1 MKEKVLS
8 WAAGEDAGVLSDC
21 CGKNG
26 AELED
31 KTFQLLVNLC
41 SKPLL

>member
-8 WAAGEDAGVLSDC
+8 WAAGEDAGVLSEC

-26 AELED
+26 AEHETKVYSLTLPHSQGE
-31 KTFQLLVNLC
+31 T
-41 SKPLL
+41 